1 MEQSCV
7 GQTVCYSQDA
17 QDFPREQNALD
28 SIDKNSM
35 TGHQLNGVHHSYNL
49 SIRMSP
55 T

>member
-1 MEQSCV
+1 MEPSSV

-28 SIDKNSM
+28 SPYKNSM
-35 TGHQLNGVHHSYNL
+35 TGHKFIGVRHSYNL
-49 SIRMSP
+49 CIRMSA